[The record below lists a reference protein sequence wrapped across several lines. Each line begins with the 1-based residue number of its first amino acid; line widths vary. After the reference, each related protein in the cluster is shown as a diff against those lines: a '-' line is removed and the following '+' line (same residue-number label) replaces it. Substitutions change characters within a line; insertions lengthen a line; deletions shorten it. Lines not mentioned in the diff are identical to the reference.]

1 MINCDVKKVEIG
13 KDIFLP
19 HIEKTAVIRHC
30 ANEYARLGWAMQ
42 IHMVALRNNNTLLK
56 GMIKMDFTVSNRM
69 SSLKGSAI
77 REMFKKM
84 ADPTVISLAGGN
96 PSAELF
102 PSEELSAIARDIL
115 KDNPVAA
122 LQYGISEGSIP
133 LRQKILEMMKEREN
147 IDATLDEI
155 TIVTGGQQAIEITSK
170 ILLNE
175 GDSVIVE
182 APSFVGAL
190 NAMRSYGANLVGV
203 PMEDDGINIEIL
215 KEKIKTTP
223 NLKYIYV
230 IPNFQNPTGITMS
243 LEKRK
248 ALLELA
254 KENHLFILEDNPYG
268 ELTFN
273 SEKLPTIK
281 SLDKDGV
288 VIYCGSFSK
297 ILAPGLRVGYVI
309 APEELNQR
317 IVLAKQ
323 VSDVHTSLLPQLIA
337 LEYLNR
343 YDIGELILKMREL
356 YKRKCSVMI
365 DAIEKYFP
373 ENVTHTT
380 PGGGL
385 FVWCNADNIDS
396 AELSRK
402 CADEKVLIVQG
413 NNFATDMEKVSYG
426 FRLNF
431 STMPDD
437 KIVEGVKRLGA
448 VLKSF

>member
-1 MINCDVKKVEIG
+1 
-13 KDIFLP
+13 
-19 HIEKTAVIRHC
+19 
-30 ANEYARLGWAMQ
+30 
-42 IHMVALRNNNTLLK
+42 
-56 GMIKMDFTVSNRM
+56 MDYKVSNRM

-102 PSEELSAIARDIL
+102 PNEELSIIACDIL

-133 LRQKILEMMKEREN
+133 LREKILEMMKEREN
-147 IDATLDEI
+147 IEATLDEI

-203 PMEDDGINIEIL
+203 PVEEDGINLEIL

-243 LEKRK
+243 LKKRK
-248 ALLELA
+248 ALLEIA
-254 KENHLFILEDNPYG
+254 KENKIFILEDNPYG

-273 SEKLPTIK
+273 DEKLPTIK
-281 SLDKDGV
+281 SMDKDGV

-309 APEELNQR
+309 APEDLNQR
-317 IVLAKQ
+317 IVLGKQ
-323 VSDVHTSLLPQLIA
+323 VSDVHTPLLPQLVA
-337 LEYLNR
+337 LEYLKR
-343 YDIGELILKMREL
+343 YDISELIKKMREL
-356 YKRKCSVMI
+356 YKRKCAVMI
-365 DAIEKYFP
+365 DAIEKYLP
-373 ENVTHTT
+373 ENVTHTN

-385 FVWCNADNIDS
+385 FVWCNTENIDS
-396 AELSRK
+396 AELSRR

-413 NNFATDMEKVSYG
+413 NNFATNMEEVSYG

-437 KIVEGVKRLGA
+437 KIVEGVKRLGE
-448 VLKSF
+448 VLKNF

>member
-1 MINCDVKKVEIG
+1 
-13 KDIFLP
+13 
-19 HIEKTAVIRHC
+19 
-30 ANEYARLGWAMQ
+30 
-42 IHMVALRNNNTLLK
+42 
-56 GMIKMDFTVSNRM
+56 MDFTVSNRM

-102 PSEELSAIARDIL
+102 PSEELSAIAADIL
-115 KDNPVAA
+115 KENPVAA

-133 LRQKILEMMKEREN
+133 LREKILEMMKEREN
-147 IDATLDEI
+147 IEATLDEI

-203 PMEDDGINIEIL
+203 PMEEDGMNLEIL
-215 KEKIKTTP
+215 KEKIKITP

-248 ALLELA
+248 ALLEIA

-273 SEKLPTIK
+273 NEKLPTIK
-281 SLDKDGV
+281 SLDKDGI

-309 APEELNQR
+309 APMELNQR
-317 IVLAKQ
+317 IVLGKQ

-337 LEYLNR
+337 LEYLKR

-356 YKRKCSVMI
+356 YKRKCTVMI
-365 DAIEKYFP
+365 DAIEKYLP
-373 ENVTHTT
+373 KNVTHTT

-385 FVWCNADNIDS
+385 FVWCSTENIDS
-396 AELSRK
+396 AELSRR

-413 NNFATDMEKVSYG
+413 NNFATDMENVSYG

-437 KIVEGVKRLGA
+437 KIVEGVKRLGD